1 MKIHYS
7 YKNNPFGYSPKGL
20 VFEYL
25 KKELKNDIN
34 ILDFGCR
41 NGDFLA
47 ALKNNNLFSTAL
59 GVDLDSN
66 IIDVAQKNN
75 PNINF
80 QLITKNYKFPHKDEF
95 FDCITIIGVVEHVHD
110 QVSLLR
116 EISRLT
122 KKNGLIFIAVPGQHL
137 FSFLDMG
144 NFKFRFP
151 KLHKFYFQIFMSKE
165 EYHYK
170 YVSNEFGCIG
180 DIEAEKAWHEHFS
193 RKSMQKLIDSID
205 DLEIKTIDGLG
216 LFFRIL
222 INVRYFLPS
231 FLKKGIDKLIMLDFK
246 YFSVGEL
253 VFILKKK

>member
-1 MKIHYS
+1 MKIQYS
-7 YKNNPFGYSPKGL
+7 YNDNPCGYSPKGL

-25 KKELKNDIN
+25 KKEMRNDIN

-47 ALKNNNLFSTAL
+47 ALKNYNLFSNAL

-66 IIDVAQKNN
+66 IINVAKKTN

-80 QLITKNYKFPHKDEF
+80 QLITKNYKFPFIDQF
-95 FDCITIIGVVEHVHD
+95 FDSITIIGVVEHVYD
-110 QVSLLR
+110 QVSLLK
-116 EISRLT
+116 EMSRLT
-122 KKNGLIFIAVPGQHL
+122 KKNGLIYIAVPGQHL

-151 KLHKFYFQIFMSKE
+151 KLHKFYFQFFMSNE
-165 EYHYK
+165 EYQYK

-193 RKSMQKLIDSID
+193 KESMEKLLRNIEG
-205 DLEIKTIDGLG
+205 LEIKTIDGLG
-216 LFFRIL
+216 FFYRIL
-222 INVRYFLPS
+222 INIRYLIPT
-231 FLKKGIDKLIMLDFK
+231 FLKKGIDKLILLDFK
-246 YFSVGEL
+246 YFSQGEL

>member
-1 MKIHYS
+1 MKIQYS
-7 YKNNPFGYSPKGL
+7 YKKNPFGFSPKGL

-25 KKELKNDIN
+25 KQDLNNDIN

-47 ALKNNNLFSTAL
+47 ALKNSNLLKNAL

-66 IIDVAQKNN
+66 IIEVAKKNN

-80 QLITKNYKFPHKDEF
+80 QLITKNYKFPDNDAS
-95 FDCITIIGVVEHVHD
+95 FDAITIIGVVEHVYD
-110 QVSLLR
+110 QVGLLR
-116 EISRLT
+116 EMARLT

-151 KLHKFYFQIFMSKE
+151 KLHKFYYQFFMSSDK
-165 EYHYK
+165 YHYK

-193 RKSMQKLIDSID
+193 RNSMEELISNVEG
-205 DLEIKTIDGLG
+205 LEIKTIDGLG
-216 LFFRIL
+216 FFYRIL
-222 INVRYFLPS
+222 INLRYFLPS
-231 FLKKGIDKLIMLDFK
+231 FLKKVIDKLILLDFK

-253 VFILKKK
+253 IFVLKKN